1 MTIESPN
8 NMPYIPNS
16 GCSTFE
22 VNQKMMDD
30 TYAALKKIDKTVDK
44 FIKTDEGKAK
54 KESLQKKLKLA
65 FGAVAAGALAVGLV
79 RSGSINK
86 MIDAIKDS
94 KLVNEIKD
102 IFSKKM
108 TEIKYVG
115 GGAEKISIPT
125 GSKYDLANECLGI
138 RIITNNQA
146 NGQTWS
152 TINESLLGD
161 VPETFCNGHA
171 NVGITKNGRAYVK
184 ASSENLSFIG
194 NNTNFK
200 FKGTTEALS
209 GITLFSNDRHFTPAQ
224 KNLIALMNQDLAQSP
239 NSIFAG
245 KNRIFVSQ
253 EAGETIE
260 DLTSEGLFQKI
271 AQWAQDID
279 PENHET
285 QTLLNQLSKLKPGE
299 GVAKVRGLMQAPIEV
314 LREQK

>member
-8 NMPYIPNS
+8 NMPHIPNS

-22 VNQKMMDD
+22 ANQKMMDD
-30 TYAALKKIDKTVDK
+30 TYAALKKVDETVDK
-44 FIKTDEGKAK
+44 FIKTEEGKAK

-125 GSKYDLANECLGI
+125 GKYDLANECLGM

-146 NGQTWS
+146 NGQTWR
-152 TINESLLGD
+152 TINESMLGD

-184 ASSENLSFIG
+184 ASWENLSFIG
-194 NNTNFK
+194 DNTNFK
-200 FKGTTEALS
+200 FDETINALS
-209 GITLFSNDRHFTPAQ
+209 GITLFSNDRRFTPAQ

-245 KNRIFVSQ
+245 KNRIIVSQ
-253 EAGETIE
+253 KAGETIE
-260 DLTSEGLFQKI
+260 DLTSEGLLQKI

-279 PENHET
+279 SENYET

-299 GVAKVRGLMQAPIEV
+299 GIAKVQGLMQAPIKV
-314 LREQK
+314 LHEQK